1 MASAEKSHNT
11 PRGYRSHQNQ
21 YAFAPPSS
29 STSDPEQQLHNN
41 LDDRLARDKPIN
53 AFQASSNLQLGER
66 YDVPNDFQNVD
77 ELAAPAPVA
86 RLLNERQGSSL
97 EDHLSKELGKRHEGR
112 AKSHETQR
120 QGANSEEDSEE
131 YYALPVSYAN
141 LDELGAP
148 PPVENV
154 QADKQGVHL
163 EDSVST
169 AKGTDLHDAVPSP
182 SSPGAT
188 EEKTGS
194 PSRHARASRLA
205 MELYT
210 ISYLIL
216 FSILGTLARLGLQAL
231 TFYPGAPVQTG
242 VLWANVGGSLLVGF
256 FSEDRKLFSNERSSR
271 TQEAAD
277 PERGDGSGREALGK
291 EHVDLKK
298 TIPLYIGLTTGF
310 CGSFTSFSSFI
321 RDAYLAMS
329 NALHVPISHT
339 ATAPIDPNSTVP
351 RNGGY
356 SFLALVAVII
366 ATVSL
371 SLGALIAGAHLAIA
385 MKPFTPSM
393 LWLSARKVVDS
404 SMVLLAWGCW
414 VGAILMSIWPPDR
427 PGGPVGRGSWTRE
440 TWRSNALFALVF
452 APAGCLLRFY
462 TSIMLNRWIPSFPLG
477 TFAVNIFGTMMQ
489 GLSYDLQHVPL
500 GGMVG
505 CQVLQGLQ
513 DGFCGALTTVS
524 TWVLELRGLKLR
536 HAYVYGTISVAVG
549 LGVLTVEM
557 GSLQWTRGFSTPKC
571 MA

>member
-11 PRGYRSHQNQ
+11 PRDYTSQ

-29 STSDPEQQLHNN
+29 STSDPEHQLQNS
-41 LDDRLARDKPIN
+41 LDDHLAVDRLTN
-53 AFQASSNLQLGER
+53 AFQASSNLQSGEH
-66 YDVPNDFQNVD
+66 YNVPDGFQNLD
-77 ELAAPAPVA
+77 ELAAPAPII
-86 RLLNERQGSSL
+86 RPRNERQGSGL
-97 EDHLSKELGKRHEGR
+97 EDHLSKDLRKHHEGR
-112 AKSHETQR
+112 LEPYEMQR

-131 YYALPVSYAN
+131 YYTLPVSYTN

-148 PPVENV
+148 PPVKIV
-154 QADKQGVHL
+154 QGDRQSEHL
-163 EDSVST
+163 EDRIPT
-169 AKGTDLHDAVPSP
+169 TKETDLHGAALSP
-182 SSPGAT
+182 SSAGAT
-188 EEKTGS
+188 EEKIGS
-194 PSRHARASRLA
+194 PSRRVLASRFA
-205 MELYT
+205 TELYT
-210 ISYLIL
+210 VSYLIL
-216 FSILGTLARLGLQAL
+216 FSILGTLARIGLQTL

-242 VLWANVGGSLLVGF
+242 VLWANVGGSLLMGF
-256 FSEDRKLFSNERSSR
+256 FSEDHKLFSDERSSKM
-271 TQEAAD
+271 QEAAD
-277 PERGDGSGREALGK
+277 PEGTDGSAQEVNKK
-291 EHVDLKK
+291 EHANFKK

-366 ATVSL
+366 STASL
-371 SLGALIAGAHLAIA
+371 SLGALITGAHLAIA
-385 MKPFTPSM
+385 MEPFTPSM
-393 LWLSARKVVDS
+393 LWLFARKIVDR
-404 SMVLLAWGCW
+404 SMVLIAWGCW

-427 PGGPVGRGSWTRE
+427 PGGPGGRGSWTRE

-462 TSIMLNRWIPSFPLG
+462 TSIMLNRRIPSFPLG

-489 GLSYDLQHVPL
+489 GMFYDLQHVPL
-500 GGMVG
+500 GGQVG

-524 TWVLELRGLKLR
+524 TWVVELKGLKLR
-536 HAYVYGTISVAVG
+536 HGYVYGTVSVAVG
-549 LGVLTVEM
+549 LGVMTAEM

>member
-11 PRGYRSHQNQ
+11 PRGYRSQ
-21 YAFAPPSS
+21 FAIASPSS
-29 STSDPEQQLHNN
+29 STSDPEQQLQNN
-41 LDDRLARDKPIN
+41 LDYRLAVDRPIN
-53 AFQASSNLQLGER
+53 AFQASSNLQSGER
-66 YDVPNDFQNVD
+66 YDVPDGFQNLD
-77 ELAAPAPVA
+77 ELAAPAPVT
-86 RLLNERQGSSL
+86 RPRHQRQGSNL
-97 EDHLSKELGKRHEGR
+97 EDHRSKEWEKLHEGR
-112 AKSHETQR
+112 VEPYEMQR
-120 QGANSEEDSEE
+120 QGTNSEGDSDE
-131 YYALPVSYAN
+131 YYTLPVSYAN

-148 PPVENV
+148 PPVEIV
-154 QADKQGVHL
+154 QADRQGGQL
-163 EDSVST
+163 EDRLSV
-169 AKGTDLHDAVPSP
+169 AEKTDLHGAAPSP
-182 SSPGAT
+182 SSAGAT

-194 PSRHARASRLA
+194 PSRHVRASRLA
-205 MELYT
+205 TELYT
-210 ISYLIL
+210 VSYLIL

-242 VLWANVGGSLLVGF
+242 VLWANVGGSLLMGF
-256 FSEDRKLFSNERSSR
+256 FSEDHKLFSNEQSFGAQETANPERADSSA
-271 TQEAAD
+271 QEA
-277 PERGDGSGREALGK
+277 LKK
-291 EHVDLKK
+291 EHANFKK

-339 ATAPIDPNSTVP
+339 STAPIDPNSTVP
-351 RNGGY
+351 RNCGY

-366 ATVSL
+366 STASL

-385 MKPFTPSM
+385 MEPFTPSM
-393 LWLSARKVVDS
+393 LWLFARKIVDR
-404 SMVLLAWGCW
+404 SMVLIAWGCW
-414 VGAILMSIWPPDR
+414 VGTIIMSIWPPDR

-462 TSIMLNRWIPSFPLG
+462 ISIMLNRRIPSFPLG
-477 TFAVNIFGTMMQ
+477 TFAANIFGTMMQ
-489 GLSYDLQHVPL
+489 GMFYDIEHVPL

-524 TWVLELRGLKLR
+524 TWVVELKGLKLR
-536 HAYVYGTISVAVG
+536 HGYVYGTVSVAVG
-549 LGVLTVEM
+549 LGVMTAGM